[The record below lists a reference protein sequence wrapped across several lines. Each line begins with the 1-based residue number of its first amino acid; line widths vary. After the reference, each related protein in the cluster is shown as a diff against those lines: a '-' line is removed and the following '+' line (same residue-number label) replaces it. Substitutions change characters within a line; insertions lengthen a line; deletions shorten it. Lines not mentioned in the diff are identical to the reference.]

1 MSKMRRSVSLRYP
14 GGVGDAA
21 ADADGISSRRCEVV
35 EKGVLRIRAE
45 TGENAAGCGKAKRGA
60 VRMSLVMSLRDA
72 ILL

>member
-1 MSKMRRSVSLRYP
+1 M
-14 GGVGDAA
+14 GDAA

-60 VRMSLVMSLRDA
+60 VRMS
-72 ILL
+72 

>member
-1 MSKMRRSVSLRYP
+1 MRRSVSLRYP

-21 ADADGISSRRCEVV
+21 ADADGMSSRRCEVV